1 MLLVTERL
9 QYWPMSLPIKNK
21 ILAHVLMFETRIFFV
36 NVSHSIIISQN
47 HSKTLTL
54 VVWEMV
60 NEILFEK
67 HAVIESPS
75 WLIT

>member
-1 MLLVTERL
+1 
-9 QYWPMSLPIKNK
+9 MSLCLKP
-21 ILAHVLMFETRIFFV
+21 EFFFI

-60 NEILFEK
+60 IEILFEK